1 MLARAREDARITG
14 GALTGSASID
24 AEDRW
29 SDIDLAFGLRDV
41 NDRPTVLADYTR
53 YMTEAHGAVD
63 TVDVPSGAWIYR
75 VFLLRNTLQVDL
87 AFAQEDSF
95 GARAPTFRLAFGKA
109 AELSHVQPAPAA
121 DLIGLAW
128 LYALHVRSS
137 IKRGKY
143 WQAEHMVSAMR
154 DNVLAAACA
163 RLGLPAREGRGLH
176 QLPSEIT
183 RQLEAALVGDLSE
196 ATLGRAFRVTVDALL
211 REARLVN
218 ADQAERIEAV
228 VRELAAD

>member
-1 MLARAREDARITG
+1 M
-14 GALTGSASID
+14 
-24 AEDRW
+24 
-29 SDIDLAFGLRDV
+29 
-41 NDRPTVLADYTR
+41 NDRPAVLADYTR
-53 YMTEAHGAVD
+53 YMTDEHGAVD

-87 AFAQEDSF
+87 AFAQEDGF
-95 GARAPTFRLAFGKA
+95 GARARTFRLVFGKS
-109 AELSHVQPAPAA
+109 AELAHVQPVRAE

-128 LYALHVRSS
+128 LYGLHVRSS

-163 RLGLPAREGRGLH
+163 RLGIPAREGRGLH
-176 QLPSEIT
+176 QLPADVT
-183 RQLEAALVGDLSE
+183 GPLEAALVGDLSE
-196 ATLGRAFRVTVDALL
+196 ATLARAFRVTADALL

-218 ADQAERIEAV
+218 ADQARRIEAV
-228 VRELAAD
+228 VRELAGG